1 MENRK
6 ITRQARSAAGHLY
19 SAVYVPPGGALLS
32 RQAED
37 PDAVQ
42 EGTVSRGMGMPA
54 QPQTA
59 GLMNG

>member
-6 ITRQARSAAGHLY
+6 ITRQAWSAAGHLY
-19 SAVYVPPGGALLS
+19 SAVYLPPGGASLS
-32 RQAED
+32 RQAEY

-42 EGTVSRGMGMPA
+42 EGTVSRGIGIPV